1 MSLEPRTPI
10 NIILGM
16 TELAADPACPEEK
29 RLDYYKKTETTGRRM
44 LELVNKILDVSRLE
58 SGQSPLEIKH
68 FDLEKEITSMM
79 QPMAERAGNEEKHFV
94 LDIDIE
100 NSKVIGDPLKLSQ
113 ILINLVGNAL
123 KYTNRNDTISVSVKQ
138 AGENNYNYVFTVR
151 DTGIGISEKFLPK
164 LFDPYSQGAQFGTGR
179 YNGTGLGMAIVK
191 NLVSQKN
198 GTIDVESKVGE
209 GTVFTVTLPLKPD
222 KEENAATDIK
232 KSVDRDILKGM
243 NIMLV
248 DDNEL
253 NREIMY
259 DMLSACGATVI
270 QACDGKEAVDKFT
283 QSREGDID
291 LILMD
296 MNMPVMNGCEAA
308 KAIRSLDRK
317 DAKSVFI
324 IALTANAFAED
335 VSKTVK
341 AGMNAHLAKP
351 ANIDLLCKTL
361 ARLAEEKR

>member
-1 MSLEPRTPI
+1 
-10 NIILGM
+10 
-16 TELAADPACPEEK
+16 
-29 RLDYYKKTETTGRRM
+29 
-44 LELVNKILDVSRLE
+44 
-58 SGQSPLEIKH
+58 
-68 FDLEKEITSMM
+68 
-79 QPMAERAGNEEKHFV
+79 
-94 LDIDIE
+94 
-100 NSKVIGDPLKLSQ
+100 
-113 ILINLVGNAL
+113 
-123 KYTNRNDTISVSVKQ
+123 
-138 AGENNYNYVFTVR
+138 
-151 DTGIGISEKFLPK
+151 
-164 LFDPYSQGAQFGTGR
+164 
-179 YNGTGLGMAIVK
+179 
-191 NLVSQKN
+191 
-198 GTIDVESKVGE
+198 
-209 GTVFTVTLPLKPD
+209 
-222 KEENAATDIK
+222 
-232 KSVDRDILKGM
+232 M

-283 QSREGDID
+283 QSREGNID